1 MRTPLYDAHVR
12 LQARIVDFHGWDL
25 PVWYTGIKEEHLAVR
40 NTVGIFDVSHMGE
53 IWISG
58 DSTLAYLDQVVTI
71 EVAALSPG
79 QAKYT
84 FLLNEQGG
92 IIDDLLLYC
101 VNPGNRYML
110 CVNSS
115 NQEKDYAWLKE
126 QAIPGV
132 EISDRSPETAML
144 ALQGPAAAR
153 ILTDTLAF
161 DLDQLRYF
169 HFLQQ
174 ETRHGMLMI
183 SRTGYTGSDG
193 VEIFLDVRHAESLW
207 DAFSAAGAI
216 PCGLG
221 ARDTLRL
228 EMGYPLHGND
238 IDETTTPLEAGL
250 DFAVDMRKPAFLGKD
265 RLHDQLR
272 QGLSRRL
279 TGLILLDKGVPRQGY
294 TCAQE
299 TRTVGV
305 ITSGSMSPVLNTGI
319 ALAYLD
325 ADVPEGAEI
334 DCVIRSK
341 PVKARVVKPPFVKT
355 ALHK

>member
-40 NTVGIFDVSHMGE
+40 NGAGIFDVSHMGE

-58 DSTLAYLDQVVTI
+58 ESAQAYLDRVVTI
-71 EVAALSPG
+71 DVAAVSPG

-84 FLLNEQGG
+84 FILNEQAG

-101 VNPGNRYML
+101 VNPGSMYML
-110 CVNSS
+110 CVNAS
-115 NQEKDYAWLKE
+115 NREKDYAWLKA
-126 QAIPGV
+126 QAVPGV

-144 ALQGPAAAR
+144 AVQGPAAAR
-153 ILTDTLAF
+153 ILSETLAF
-161 DLDQLRYF
+161 DLDRLRYY
-169 HFLQQ
+169 HFLRQ
-174 ETRHGMLMI
+174 ETRYGALMI

-193 VEIFLDVRHAESLW
+193 VEIFMDNRHAETLW
-207 DAFSAAGAI
+207 DAFTKSGAT

-250 DFAVDMRKPAFLGKD
+250 GFAVEMHKPAFLGKD
-265 RLHDQLR
+265 RLLDQR
-272 QGLSRRL
+272 RHGLSRRL
-279 TGLILLDKGVPRQGY
+279 TGLTLLDKGVPRQGY
-294 TCAQE
+294 VC
-299 TRTVGV
+299 TRGTQSVGI
-305 ITSGSMSPVLNTGI
+305 ITSGSISPILNTGI

-325 ADVPEGAEI
+325 AGVPEGAEI